1 MTVMA
6 HSSSSPALD
15 LLTAQDRGRWGRALV
30 VVLALHVS
38 ALAVAVLWRGER
50 LVEPRREEMA
60 VSLELAPLPAEDKPA
75 DPEPTAA
82 PQPAAPQPVE
92 RPRPVVVEQPQPQL
106 PVETLTPVA
115 VPDVPVATPAPPSTA
130 SIAGEGAPTAASG
143 SGPADAAGSA
153 IQGTAVANSGGRGG
167 GDAAAA
173 WRGRVLA
180 HLDRHKRYPRA
191 AKMMKRE
198 GRAEVRLRLDR
209 DGHVLD
215 VALTTSAGL
224 AALDEEAVEV
234 VRRSQP
240 LPPPPPEVAG
250 ENIPML
256 VPIGFTLR

>member
-6 HSSSSPALD
+6 YSSSSPALD
-15 LLTAQDRGRWGRALV
+15 LLTAQDKGRWGRALV
-30 VVLALHVS
+30 VVLTLHVA

-50 LVEPRREEMA
+50 LVEPRREEMT

-75 DPEPTAA
+75 DPEPAA
-82 PQPAAPQPVE
+82 AQPVE

-106 PVETLTPVA
+106 PVEALTPVV
-115 VPDVPVATPAPPSTA
+115 VPDVPVAVPTPLFAA

-153 IQGTAVANSGGRGG
+153 TQGTAVANSGGRGG

-215 VALTTSAGL
+215 VALATSAGM

-240 LPPPPPEVAG
+240 LPAPPPEVAG
-250 ENIPML
+250 DPIPMQ
-256 VPIGFTLR
+256 VPIGFTLQ